1 MPKNQ
6 KKTPQNLRSLKE
18 HTLTVSSSNVAN
30 RDGVCQDV
38 LLFMSNMEVDLKK
51 FLDGERHVGEDPTE
65 NQHDLSTNV
74 GQIPSTFEKPK
85 TTVTTSDKTAFDWKT
100 REEDTSA
107 DEGQNKTAKDS
118 RKENCEVDGQN
129 GGTEKTADQR
139 RQRRKGKAID
149 NVGCSAVT
157 VAREKFESPQVSTTN
172 FDRDQSSVQRN
183 NEKHVGNASIEDD
196 GVKMKTASKEG
207 KSVVPNADAP
217 QSERR
222 IIGSEL
228 GRSKRERRPSA
239 RCTTCI
245 SCNACVPA
253 RRRHKS
259 APVRN
264 LTSSSKTGDLAS
276 RDESFVTT
284 NMIGGDDQGCS
295 FFCRDCL
302 REFDSF
308 SGLPLHAFGNCQSV
322 GTAKIARKDNKAIT
336 PRIIFTDEV
345 TVL

>member
-1 MPKNQ
+1 MPKTQ
-6 KKTPQNLRSLKE
+6 KTPQNLRSLKE

-38 LLFMSNMEVDLKK
+38 LLFMSNMEGDLKK
-51 FLDGERHVGEDPTE
+51 FLDGEPLVGEDPTE
-65 NQHDLSTNV
+65 NQNDLSTKV
-74 GQIPSTFEKPK
+74 GQTAATFD
-85 TTVTTSDKTAFDWKT
+85 TTVTTSDKPALDWKT
-100 REEDTSA
+100 REENTSA

-129 GGTEKTADQR
+129 GCTEKTADQR
-139 RQRRKGKAID
+139 KQRRREKT
-149 NVGCSAVT
+149 CSAVT
-157 VAREKFESPQVSTTN
+157 VAREKFEPPQVSINN
-172 FDRDQSSVQRN
+172 FDRDQSSVQQN
-183 NEKHVGNASIEDD
+183 KEKHVGNASIEED

-217 QSERR
+217 QSERG

-245 SCNACVPA
+245 SCNAYVPA
-253 RRRHKS
+253 RRRHKN

-264 LTSSSKTGDLAS
+264 LASSSKTGDLAS

-284 NMIGGDDQGCS
+284 NMIGGDDQGYS

-308 SGLPLHAFGNCQSV
+308 SGLSLHAFRNCQSV
-322 GTAKIARKDNKAIT
+322 GTAKAIRKDNKVIT